1 MLVCK
6 KRKKVF
12 FSLFLS
18 VEAPLVAD
26 SNEFLYGT
34 FSFFSLSFSSLY
46 VIYSKRKVSQHK
58 KNNED
63 FS

>member
-1 MLVCK
+1 V
-6 KRKKVF
+6 V
-12 FSLFLS
+12 
-18 VEAPLVAD
+18 D